1 MANLRSV
8 NPNILDVY
16 PSQEPWAVVVN
27 DVNVP
32 DTTIAV
38 ILTANGLVMDFFDS
52 DNNLKA
58 SVSMTYSE
66 WLTFAQDLDKDTD
79 KA

>member
-1 MANLRSV
+1 
-8 NPNILDVY
+8 
-16 PSQEPWAVVVN
+16 VVN